1 MNRLILI
8 PLIMGALVGCVSQ
21 TEYMSKRGGR
31 GANLGQTASTY
42 LYHYGQIGG
51 QGTGQSSMGTAVAF
65 DGQKSFAD
73 FLQMVT
79 TVKTLDAATKQ
90 LLYRQVTKR
99 AEIGAITERQ
109 AIAANA
115 AIAQSS
121 TAAELQAA
129 LAHIAAGQ

>member
-1 MNRLILI
+1 MNRLIPIL
-8 PLIMGALVGCVSQ
+8 MVALVGCVSQ
-21 TEYMSKRGGR
+21 TEAMRKGIADGG
-31 GANLGQTASTY
+31 GQIASY
-42 LYHYGQIGG
+42 FYHYGQIGG

-73 FLQMVT
+73 FMQFAAT
-79 TVKTLDAATKQ
+79 YYTLSAATKQ
-90 LLYRQVTKR
+90 LLYKEVTKR

-121 TAAELQAA
+121 TAAELQIS
-129 LAHIAAGQ
+129 LAKIAAGQ